1 MVQNLTVIIIEKT
14 GTIKTTTIK
23 EFKEEDLFKKCGFK
37 KNTDFIHQTD
47 WSIKLDGKK
56 YKVGLFAKK
65 DGKANNENK
74 YDFPPP
80 VDNDLYFGSCAL
92 VCKVCVKESEYEY
105 TSFTVELW
113 EKMYEK
119 LFGGFE
125 NLALT
130 SLEDENEEDE
140 LANIPAEKKTKQGYL
155 KDGFVIDSEEDDLT
169 GTSNSS
175 EDEDEEE
182 EEVSQLEIEDI
193 GSELSSEEYDY
204 SDTETETE
212 TESSTSTESN
222 STETSSE
229 SDNEKEK
236 ENEKE
241 KTKEKK

>member
-47 WSIKLDGKK
+47 WSVKLDGKK

-105 TSFTVELW
+105 ISFTVELW

-140 LANIPAEKKTKQGYL
+140 LANVPAEKKTKQGYL

-169 GTSNSS
+169 GASNSS
-175 EDEDEEE
+175 EDEDEDEE
-182 EEVSQLEIEDI
+182 ETDSPEGSQLEIEDI

-212 TESSTSTESN
+212 TETSSTDSN
-222 STETSSE
+222 NTETSSE
-229 SDNEKEK
+229 S
-236 ENEKE
+236 ENEKD
-241 KTKEKK
+241 KDKDKKKV